1 MRSHSLRSHALCLV
15 VLAAAPVLAAGPAKK
30 APPPAAPA
38 PPAIVQP
45 KAGPQ
50 LRLIALD
57 PTKPKAV
64 YEIHASPGL
73 LTTIELPEDWAVT
86 PVCGDCVFGD
96 AALTTQLWRLDLSP
110 ETRTINIKPTRLPG
124 PDVPG
129 SAFLTNLDVTLKGGL
144 AITLFVKLTLPE
156 EADARVEFSL
166 PEAATGAAKGS
177 KLEREFEEQF
187 AARVEQAAGEKLL
200 DALITGTKCKDF
212 MGRPTRSDSLVVRL
226 KQLCQDGALLYLTFE
241 VENRQKN
248 DAQLSAATLADTAGN
263 AGSLVKFQTPR
274 LRFNQRTLG
283 IAGLPL
289 SSPDLAPS
297 TYSLTV
303 QEEGG
308 KERQVTVDGIDF

>member
-1 MRSHSLRSHALCLV
+1 LLAASLLLAV
-15 VLAAAPVLAAGPAKK
+15 VAESALAAAPKK
-30 APPPAAPA
+30 APA
-38 PPAIVQP
+38 PPAPAPPSIVAP
-45 KAGPQ
+45 RAGPQ
-50 LRLIALD
+50 LRQIALD

-73 LTTIELPEDWAVT
+73 STTIQLPEDWAVT

-166 PEAATGAAKGS
+166 PEAAMGTAKAS
-177 KLEREFEEQF
+177 KLERELEEQF
-187 AARVEQAAGEKLL
+187 DTRVEQATGEKLL
-200 DALITGTKCKDF
+200 DALIVGTKCKDF
-212 MGRPTRSDSLVVRL
+212 MGRPTRTDSLVVRL
-226 KQLCQDGALLYLTFE
+226 KQLCQNGALLYLTFE
-241 VENRQKN
+241 IENRQKN
-248 DAQLSAATLADTAGN
+248 DAQLANATLTDTAGN
-263 AGSLVKFQTPR
+263 TSSLVKFQAPR

-283 IAGLPL
+283 IAGIPL
-289 SSPDLAPS
+289 ASQDVPPS
-297 TYSLTV
+297 TYTLTV
-303 QEEGG
+303 QEDGG